1 MNSDARDALMMKAMK
16 AKDSII
22 DFGASFKFFTILIT
36 LVVLCILA
44 YGYSHNFIK
53 NQWWFSAAFAFILLS
68 AAFLKIVFN
77 LSTIYI
83 ILYVLVAVSE
93 LLFLINALAGIIM
106 SCIVGLIVLYILYL
120 TIIKGENVTNLVNA
134 FFSDASLSNPL
145 YIINKI
151 ITFLCN
157 YFVKGTLV
165 TLIKNSMLIIFLMY
179 LGLVY
184 YIYTKQPYQVV
195 SDNKSIF
202 LFLFLFIGFALLSLL
217 AMGIEAFIPFII
229 SFLKYAIII
238 GIVIGLILAV
248 LHVYTNVPIIANTVL
263 FILNIAI
270 LVGILAM
277 IVRFIGAEAPNYIS
291 GPSTWSSLIFKIMIY
306 IPCLFLN
313 LADYFRNEF
322 KLAQRQWTYVIL
334 LAFEILFIALIFL
347 LPSVFDAI
355 VNHNGEVILDK
366 VLPLEKK
373 SEPFDVI
380 ITDPSD
386 NSQTVSLTPSLADNV
401 KTNSPHYS
409 YGVSAW
415 FYIHPEPLNSYSSGN
430 NSSNGINILN
440 FATNG
445 DGNGGAPQ
453 VSFNPATNQLI
464 VNVQTSTNNN
474 NSQKQVIVPN
484 PVLLQRWNHLFINF
498 NNNGI
503 MDIFLNNN
511 LESSTPNII
520 PKLPKTLIVGSD
532 SGIYGQACNVV
543 YYKDVVGSQGISW
556 IYDTHK
562 LFNPPLKPNF

>member
-1 MNSDARDALMMKAMK
+1 MDIDAFKMKLKDAVT
-16 AKDSII
+16 
-22 DFGASFKFFTILIT
+22 DFGASYNFFIVFIALIF
-36 LVVLCILA
+36 LCVFA
-44 YGYSHNFIK
+44 YGFSHNFIDK
-53 NQWWFSAAFAFILLS
+53 QWWFSGALAFILLS
-68 AAFLKIVFN
+68 AVFLKIVFN
-77 LSTIYI
+77 LSAIYI

-93 LLFLINALAGIIM
+93 LLFLVNTLAGIAM
-106 SCIVGLIVLYILYL
+106 SSIVGIIVLYILYL
-120 TIIKGENVTNLVNA
+120 TIIRGENVTNLVNG
-134 FFSDASLSNPL
+134 FFSDMSLSDPL
-145 YIINKI
+145 YVVNKI
-151 ITFLCN
+151 TTFLCN

-165 TLIKNSMLIIFLMY
+165 TLVKNSMLAIFLMY
-179 LGLVY
+179 LGLVV
-184 YIYTKQPYQVV
+184 YIYTKQPYQVI
-195 SDNKSIF
+195 SDNKSLF

-217 AMGIEAFIPFII
+217 VMGIEAFIPFIT

-238 GIVIGLILAV
+238 GIVIGLILAI

-291 GPSTWSSLIFKIMIY
+291 APPTWSSLIFKIIIY
-306 IPCLFLN
+306 LPCLCLN

-334 LAFEILFIALIFL
+334 LAFEILFIALVFL
-347 LPSVFDAI
+347 LPSAFDAI

-366 VLPLEKK
+366 VLPLNVQ
-373 SEPFDVI
+373 SEPLDVST
-380 ITDPSD
+380 TDTSD
-386 NSQTVSLTPSLADNV
+386 NSQTISLTPSLVDNV
-401 KTNSPHYS
+401 KNNNPHYN

-415 FYIHPEPLNSYSSGN
+415 FYIHPEPVNSYSSGS
-430 NSSNGINILN
+430 NSSNGSNGINVLN

-453 VSFNPATNQLI
+453 VSFNPASNQLI
-464 VNVQTSTNNN
+464 VNVQTEANKNNR
-474 NSQKQVIVPN
+474 QVIVTN
-484 PVLLQRWNHLFINF
+484 PILLQRWNHLFINF

-520 PKLPKTLIVGSD
+520 PKLPKTLIIGSD

-543 YYKDVVGSQGISW
+543 YYKNVVGSQGVSW
-556 IYDTHK
+556 IYNTHK
-562 LFNPPLKPNF
+562 LLNPPLKPNF